1 MEVGENTNKM
11 FTEGLKRTI
20 LSYNGPFDAQVL
32 SVIAENIEYS
42 LSSNPRVSRK
52 IFKIFIELAQN
63 ISFYSLERQLT
74 ESGAMFGAGVLIL
87 REFKDHYSFSTG
99 NMIVNTSVLPLIQKC
114 EAINILDR
122 EKLRQYKRK
131 LRNMPSGVPGGG
143 NIGLVQVALTADYPL
158 EYHMISIDK
167 QKSFYIL
174 NIRVNKS

>member
-1 MEVGENTNKM
+1 MEIKNNTNNSHKGNYM
-11 FTEGLKRTI
+11 RTI
-20 LSYNGPFDAQVL
+20 ISYSGPFDAQVL

-63 ISFYSLERQLT
+63 ISFYSYERQRT
-74 ESGAMFGAGVLIL
+74 DEGIMFGSGVLIL
-87 REFKDHYSFSTG
+87 REYRNYYSFSTG
-99 NMIVNTSVLPLIQKC
+99 NMVSNTVVLPLIQKC

-158 EYHMISIDK
+158 EYSVVSIDE

-174 NIRVNKS
+174 NVKVDKY